1 MAYLL
6 DTNLLLRLDR
16 RNDPQ
21 RQLVL
26 EALRKLR
33 PRNEVQFRASL
44 SLHWRFLEIL
54 VMFYGEPE

>member
-26 EALRKLR
+26 EAPRKLR
-33 PRNEVQFRASL
+33 SRNEVQFRASL
-44 SLHWRFLEIL
+44 SLHWRFSKIL